1 MSHTSIL
8 HAPVFHLRFLML
20 PSSVSTRI
28 EPYYGKKHPS
38 QSSGS
43 TGFQSGKL
51 FVTLGVRADY
61 IEQLVFETAIYSG
74 KRFYVVVN
82 KKMEFWSS
90 VLLNAIG
97 VLHWILLSLL

>member
-1 MSHTSIL
+1 MYHTSIL

-20 PSSVSTRI
+20 PSSASMRI

-43 TGFQSGKL
+43 RGFQSGKL
-51 FVTLGVRADY
+51 FITFGVRANS

-74 KRFYVVVN
+74 KKFYIVVN
-82 KKMEFWSS
+82 KKMEF
-90 VLLNAIG
+90 
-97 VLHWILLSLL
+97 